1 MTEKEMEDL
10 LWNYP
15 DRFFREKLTP
25 FRRQPSSTIGRA
37 DLVFTDDR
45 GDLLVVEI
53 KIGRLGRKE
62 MIEVMGQLR
71 DYYGLM
77 KNESPKK
84 AVDLM
89 LVAHDIPRE
98 RKLALAKEDIESKE
112 IPESRFRKVAE
123 EIGYEFESEKRKKDN
138 TINVKAAEPPVRQSR
153 DNKAWYYWRDSRGR
167 AYILAFVNAKNA
179 CSKRCWDTHDYS
191 FIDKEY
197 KSGDFQD
204 IFKDFIEF
212 DWRLCLSKQPNL
224 ERDCKERLP
233 DWVIEEIKPQIDD
246 ILRE

>member
-98 RKLALAKEDIESKE
+98 THAQPLAA
-112 IPESRFRKVAE
+112 RQ
-123 EIGYEFESEKRKKDN
+123 GEF
-138 TINVKAAEPPVRQSR
+138 V
-153 DNKAWYYWRDSRGR
+153 
-167 AYILAFVNAKNA
+167 
-179 CSKRCWDTHDYS
+179 S
-191 FIDKEY
+191 FDLRRIHIDRP
-197 KSGDFQD
+197 G
-204 IFKDFIEF
+204 
-212 DWRLCLSKQPNL
+212 
-224 ERDCKERLP
+224 
-233 DWVIEEIKPQIDD
+233 
-246 ILRE
+246 